1 MMDKKEFEELLEH
14 IDLEQFISNAHT
26 SQHRLFGYIT
36 TNIRSP
42 QTIAIYIGNLI
53 PEYIS
58 RKNEPAKWQSF
69 VRETTEKNKQKYKRL
84 EVAKI
89 LFRNIENSP
98 SINQMGEKLYKI
110 YDKCPN
116 KKQPNYLT
124 FILSL
129 YLLMGRYYSV
139 ENQPAVEI
147 EKILAN
153 YNGDLIKDGIEALN
167 NNEFNRLLLAC
178 IFYNPESSQAMDI
191 SYGLI
196 ENDADYCNN
205 IEILKNL
212 IYDENSLLSK
222 RKQNAGGIKNFQ
234 YDIATILNYY
244 LFKTTAINFFINGNE
259 NYNKFISIYID
270 KIFENN
276 LNAFYG
282 LSGKEDKKNI
292 KQILQANENQDILK
306 DVLEYT
312 TGVILNKFGKQKRK
326 NMKQEI
332 IRKYDFKCF
341 FHYYSQD
348 DNEKK
353 MHELAYFKTKKDL
366 VYLEAHHMIQIENS
380 KFFNHD
386 IDIIE
391 NLIPVCPICHR
402 KLHNANSD
410 AVYKM
415 LEIYYKNTNKEI
427 LIKKGVFVDI
437 ETLARFYGI
446 EEDQ

>member
-1 MMDKKEFEELLEH
+1 MDKKEFKELLKH
-14 IDLEQFISNAHT
+14 IDSEQFISNAHT

-42 QTIAIYIGNLI
+42 QTIARYIGDLI
-53 PEYIS
+53 PEYTS
-58 RKNEPAKWQSF
+58 RKNEPKNWQRF
-69 VRETTEKNKQKYKRL
+69 VQETTEINKQKYKRL
-84 EVAKI
+84 EIAKI

-116 KKQPNYLT
+116 KRVPNYLT

-153 YNGDLIKDGIEALN
+153 YSGNIIKDGIEALN
-167 NNEFNRLLLAC
+167 NDEYNRLLFAC

-196 ENDADYCNN
+196 ENNADYCNN
-205 IEILKNL
+205 IEILKEL
-212 IYDENSLLSK
+212 INNKNSLLYK
-222 RKQNAGGIKNFQ
+222 RQLNAGGKRSFK

-244 LFKTTAINFFINGNE
+244 IFKTTASNFFINGNE
-259 NYNKFISIYID
+259 NYNEFISRYID
-270 KIFENN
+270 NVFENE
-276 LNAFYG
+276 LNIFFG
-282 LSGKEDKKNI
+282 FKNKEDKKNI
-292 KQILQANENQDILK
+292 KQILQETDNQNILQ

-312 TGVILNKFGKQKRK
+312 TGVRLDKYSKHKRK
-326 NMKQEI
+326 YLKQEVI
-332 IRKYDFKCF
+332 KKYDYKCF
-341 FHYYSQD
+341 FHHYSQD
-348 DNEKK
+348 EDEKT
-353 MHELAYFKTKKDL
+353 MHELSYFTTKKNL
-366 VYLEAHHMIQIENS
+366 VYLEAHHMIQMENS

-402 KLHNANSD
+402 KLHNANND
-410 AVYKM
+410 IVYKM
-415 LEIYYKNTNKEI
+415 LETYYNNTTKET
-427 LIKKGVFVDI
+427 LIKKGIFVDI

-446 EEDQ
+446 EEDK

>member
-1 MMDKKEFEELLEH
+1 M
-14 IDLEQFISNAHT
+14 
-26 SQHRLFGYIT
+26 
-36 TNIRSP
+36 
-42 QTIAIYIGNLI
+42 
-53 PEYIS
+53 
-58 RKNEPAKWQSF
+58 
-69 VRETTEKNKQKYKRL
+69 
-84 EVAKI
+84 
-89 LFRNIENSP
+89 
-98 SINQMGEKLYKI
+98 
-110 YDKCPN
+110 
-116 KKQPNYLT
+116 
-124 FILSL
+124 
-129 YLLMGRYYSV
+129 
-139 ENQPAVEI
+139 
-147 EKILAN
+147 
-153 YNGDLIKDGIEALN
+153 
-167 NNEFNRLLLAC
+167 
-178 IFYNPESSQAMDI
+178 
-191 SYGLI
+191 
-196 ENDADYCNN
+196 
-205 IEILKNL
+205 KNL
-212 IYDENSLLSK
+212 INVENSLLSK

-366 VYLEAHHMIQIENS
+366 VYLEAHHMIQIGNS

>member
-1 MMDKKEFEELLEH
+1 MDKKKFKELLKC
-14 IDLEQFISNAHT
+14 IDSEQFISNAHS

-42 QTIAIYIGNLI
+42 QTIAIYIGDLI

-58 RKNEPAKWQSF
+58 RKNEPTKWQSF
-69 VRETTEKNKQKYKRL
+69 VKETTEKNKQKYKRL

-110 YDKCPN
+110 YDKCPD

-139 ENQPAVEI
+139 ENQPVVEI

-153 YNGDLIKDGIEALN
+153 YDGNIIKDGIEALN
-167 NNEFNRLLLAC
+167 NNELNRLLFAC
-178 IFYNPESSQAMDI
+178 IFYNPESTQAMDI
-191 SYGLI
+191 AYGLI
-196 ENDADYCNN
+196 ENNEDYCNN
-205 IEILKNL
+205 IEILKNSL
-212 IYDENSLLSK
+212 DDKNSLLFK
-222 RKQNAGGIKNFQ
+222 RKQNAGGKKSFQ

-244 LFKTTAINFFINGNE
+244 IFKTTAVNFFINGNE
-259 NYNKFISIYID
+259 NYNKFISLYID
-270 KIFENN
+270 KIFETK
-276 LNAFYG
+276 LNVFFG
-282 LSGKEDKKNI
+282 LKSKKDI
-292 KQILQANENQDILK
+292 KHILQDNDNQNILK

-312 TGVILNKFGKQKRK
+312 TGVILDKYCKQKRK
-326 NMKQEI
+326 NLKQEVI
-332 IRKYDFKCF
+332 KKYNCKCF

-348 DNEKK
+348 DNEKT
-353 MHELAYFKTKKDL
+353 MHKLSYFKTKKDL
-366 VYLEAHHMIQIENS
+366 IYLEAHHMIQMENS

-391 NLIPVCPICHR
+391 NIIPVCPICHR
-402 KLHNANSD
+402 KLHNANGD
-410 AVYKM
+410 IVYKM
-415 LEIYYKNTNKEI
+415 LEIYYQNTNKET
-427 LIKKGVFVDI
+427 LIKKGIFVDI
-437 ETLARFYGI
+437 ETLSRFYGI
-446 EEDQ
+446 AEDK

>member
-1 MMDKKEFEELLEH
+1 MDKKEFKELLKH

-26 SQHRLFGYIT
+26 SRHRLFGYIT

-42 QTIAIYIGNLI
+42 QTIAKYIGDLI
-53 PEYIS
+53 PEYTS
-58 RKNEPAKWQSF
+58 RKNEPKKWQNF
-69 VRETTEKNKQKYKRL
+69 VQETTERNKQKYKRL

-116 KKQPNYLT
+116 KQHPNYLT

-153 YNGDLIKDGIEALN
+153 YNGNIIEDSIEALN
-167 NNEFNRLLLAC
+167 NNELNRFIFAC

-191 SYGLI
+191 FYGLI
-196 ENDADYCNN
+196 ENNIDYCSN
-205 IEILKNL
+205 IKMLKKL
-212 IYDENSLLSK
+212 MYDKNSLLYK
-222 RKQNAGGIKNFQ
+222 RIKNAGGKKSFL

-244 LFKTTAINFFINGNE
+244 VFKTTAIKFFINGNE
-259 NYNKFISIYID
+259 NYNEFISRYID
-270 KIFENN
+270 NVFEHKLNIF
-276 LNAFYG
+276 FG
-282 LSGKEDKKNI
+282 LTSKEDKKNI
-292 KQILQANENQDILK
+292 KQILQDTDNQNILQ

-312 TGVILNKFGKQKRK
+312 TGIRIDKYSKHKRK
-326 NMKQEI
+326 YLKQEVI
-332 IRKYDFKCF
+332 KKYDYKCF
-341 FHYYSQD
+341 FHHYSQD
-348 DNEKK
+348 DNEKT
-353 MHELAYFKTKKDL
+353 MHKLSYFTTKKDI
-366 VYLEAHHMIQIENS
+366 VYLEAHHMIQMENS

-391 NLIPVCPICHR
+391 NIIPVCPICHR
-402 KLHNANSD
+402 KLHNANND
-410 AVYKM
+410 IVYKM
-415 LEIYYKNTNKEI
+415 LEIYYHNTNKAT
-427 LIKKGVFVDI
+427 LIKKGIFVDI

-446 EEDQ
+446 VEDK

>member
-1 MMDKKEFEELLEH
+1 MDKKEFKELLKH
-14 IDLEQFISNAHT
+14 IDSEQFISNAHT

-42 QTIAIYIGNLI
+42 QTIAKYIGDLI
-53 PEYIS
+53 PEYTS
-58 RKNEPAKWQSF
+58 RKNEPKNWQRF
-69 VRETTEKNKQKYKRL
+69 VQETTEINKQKYKRL
-84 EVAKI
+84 EIAKI

-116 KKQPNYLT
+116 KRVPNYLT

-153 YNGDLIKDGIEALN
+153 YSGNIIKDGIEALN
-167 NNEFNRLLLAC
+167 NDEYNRLLFAC

-196 ENDADYCNN
+196 ENNADYCNN
-205 IEILKNL
+205 IEILKEL
-212 IYDENSLLSK
+212 IDNENSLLYK
-222 RKQNAGGIKNFQ
+222 RQLNAGGKRSFK

-244 LFKTTAINFFINGNE
+244 IFKTTANNFFINGNE
-259 NYNKFISIYID
+259 NYNEFISRYID
-270 KIFENN
+270 NVFENE
-276 LNAFYG
+276 LNIFFG
-282 LSGKEDKKNI
+282 FTSKEDKKNI
-292 KQILQANENQDILK
+292 KQILQETDNQNILQ

-312 TGVILNKFGKQKRK
+312 TGVRLDKYSKHKRK
-326 NMKQEI
+326 YLKQEVI
-332 IRKYDFKCF
+332 KKYDYKCF

-348 DNEKK
+348 EDEKT
-353 MHELAYFKTKKDL
+353 MHELSYFTTKKNL
-366 VYLEAHHMIQIENS
+366 VYLEAHHMIQMENS

-402 KLHNANSD
+402 KLHNANND
-410 AVYKM
+410 IVYKM
-415 LEIYYKNTNKEI
+415 LETYYNNTTKET
-427 LIKKGVFVDI
+427 LIKKGIFVDI

-446 EEDQ
+446 EEDK

>member
-1 MMDKKEFEELLEH
+1 M
-14 IDLEQFISNAHT
+14 
-26 SQHRLFGYIT
+26 
-36 TNIRSP
+36 
-42 QTIAIYIGNLI
+42 
-53 PEYIS
+53 
-58 RKNEPAKWQSF
+58 
-69 VRETTEKNKQKYKRL
+69 
-84 EVAKI
+84 
-89 LFRNIENSP
+89 
-98 SINQMGEKLYKI
+98 
-110 YDKCPN
+110 
-116 KKQPNYLT
+116 
-124 FILSL
+124 
-129 YLLMGRYYSV
+129 
-139 ENQPAVEI
+139 
-147 EKILAN
+147 
-153 YNGDLIKDGIEALN
+153 N
-167 NNEFNRLLLAC
+167 NNEVNRLLLAC

-212 IYDENSLLSK
+212 INVENSLLSK

-366 VYLEAHHMIQIENS
+366 VYLEAHHMIQIGNS

>member
-1 MMDKKEFEELLEH
+1 MDKKEFEELLEH

-69 VRETTEKNKQKYKRL
+69 VRETTEQNKQKYKRL

-153 YNGDLIKDGIEALN
+153 YNGNIIKDGIEALN

-178 IFYNPESSQAMDI
+178 IFYNPESNQAMDI

-212 IYDENSLLSK
+212 INDENSLLFK
-222 RKQNAGGIKNFQ
+222 RKQNAGGQKSFQ
-234 YDIATILNYY
+234 YDVATILNYY
-244 LFKTTAINFFINGNE
+244 IFKTTAINFFINGNE
-259 NYNKFISIYID
+259 NYNKFISLYID
-270 KIFENN
+270 KIFENE
-276 LNAFYG
+276 LNVFFG
-282 LSGKEDKKNI
+282 LKSKEDKKNI
-292 KQILQANENQDILK
+292 KQILQDNDNQNILK

-312 TGVILNKFGKQKRK
+312 TGVILDKYGKQKRK
-326 NMKQEI
+326 YLKQEVM
-332 IRKYDFKCF
+332 KNYEYKCF
-341 FHYYSQD
+341 FHCYSQD
-348 DNEKK
+348 NNEKT
-353 MHELAYFKTKKDL
+353 MHELSYFKTKKNL
-366 VYLEAHHMIQIENS
+366 IYLEAHHMIQMENA

-386 IDIIE
+386 IDIVE
-391 NLIPVCPICHR
+391 NIIPVCPICHR
-402 KLHNANSD
+402 KLHNANND
-410 AVYKM
+410 IVYKM
-415 LEIYYKNTNKEI
+415 LKTYYQNADKKV
-427 LIKKGVFVDI
+427 LIQKGIFVDI

-446 EEDQ
+446 AEDK